1 MPSFVELAL
10 WFLRRFLKI
19 VNVFLPYSILLS
31 PLRKEHGPS
40 FEQKWIPITQGCFV
54 PIKFVKIGPVVLR
67 RRFLKIVN
75 VFSPYSYY
83 LPLEK
88 GLALHLKKSESASLK
103 DALNQVRLKFALWFL
118 RKKLLKFVNVI
129 SLFLYYI
136 PLDKG
141 VALFWNKLES
151 PIPKDALYQVCWNWP
166 SGSWEEDENVKS
178 LQTDGRQTTGDQKS
192 SLELS
197 AQWAKTH
204 GW

>member
-1 MPSFVELAL
+1 MLCA
-10 WFLRRFLKI
+10 
-19 VNVFLPYSILLS
+19 
-31 PLRKEHGPS
+31 
-40 FEQKWIPITQGCFV
+40 
-54 PIKFVKIGPVVLR
+54 KFVKIGPVVLR
-67 RRFLKIVN
+67 RFYKIIN

-151 PIPKDALYQVCWNWP
+151 PIPKDALCQ
-166 SGSWEEDENVKS
+166 GFKF
-178 LQTDGRQTTGDQKS
+178 LK
-192 SLELS
+192 
-197 AQWAKTH
+197 KKFF
-204 GW
+204 